1 MVTHRHIIDRIV
13 RAHTHMIRL
22 KYGKVSLCV
31 IALSRA
37 DRAPAPPCPAS
48 HDSMS
53 IRGDLWA
60 R

>member
-1 MVTHRHIIDRIV
+1 MVTHRHIIDRIA

-31 IALSRA
+31 MALSRA
-37 DRAPAPPCPAS
+37 DRAPPASRAAS

-53 IRGDLWA
+53 IGDLWA